1 MKLIKLSVS
10 IALLSAL
17 TINPTKASLDSHQS
31 PAVSVYSAEQ
41 SMLVKLMGYMPYPR
55 ADSFR

>member
-1 MKLIKLSVS
+1 MRFIRLSVY
-10 IALLSAL
+10 IASLSAL
-17 TINPTKASLDSHQS
+17 TISPTKASLDSHQS
-31 PAVSVYSAEQ
+31 TAASVHLAEQ